1 MILTTINLLKVT
13 GFKSGCFGRNL
24 KTEFASVR
32 PSRVTGYWHNSSQ
45 EFQTMKDM
53 KKGLEDLGSCVLRM
67 LDYQQSLVF
76 IKDSKALERARK
88 VRPARRH
95 DARGEAVK

>member
-1 MILTTINLLKVT
+1 
-13 GFKSGCFGRNL
+13 
-24 KTEFASVR
+24 
-32 PSRVTGYWHNSSQ
+32 
-45 EFQTMKDM
+45 MKDM